1 MDDMRISATEASR
14 GFSELLSRVAA
25 GESIE
30 IDRHGQ
36 VVALVIP
43 VRPRFVS
50 GAALLD
56 RYAGLPAAD
65 PGFADDVE
73 RLAEVLT
80 QFSDPWQS

>member
-1 MDDMRISATEASR
+1 MRVTATEASR

-25 GESIE
+25 GETVE

-36 VVALVIP
+36 VVAVVTP

-56 RYAGLPAAD
+56 RLAGLPTPD
-65 PGFADDVE
+65 PDFADDVAG
-73 RLAEVLT
+73 LGDVLT
-80 QFSDPWQS
+80 PFADPWRS